1 MKPLILFSM
10 LMSTIGTINLFSEPF
25 ILTKGGPGN
34 STLSLGLYL
43 YNQGFMNLNFGYA
56 SSISVVLL
64 ILTAVMS
71 YIQVK
76 IGGKDNG

>member
-1 MKPLILFSM
+1 
-10 LMSTIGTINLFSEPF
+10 
-25 ILTKGGPGN
+25 
-34 STLSLGLYL
+34 
-43 YNQGFMNLNFGYA
+43 MNLNFGYA